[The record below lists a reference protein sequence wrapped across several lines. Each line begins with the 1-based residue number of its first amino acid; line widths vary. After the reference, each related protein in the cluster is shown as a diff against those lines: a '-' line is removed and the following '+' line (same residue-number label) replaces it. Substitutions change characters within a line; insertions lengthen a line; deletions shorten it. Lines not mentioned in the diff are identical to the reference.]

1 MTPYAPTGPAR
12 ETLDALPFPVLR
24 VLRPFDAMCWPHA
37 TAGFFKFKDRIPAF
51 VGELKGLRAA

>member
-1 MTPYAPTGPAR
+1 MTPYAPTGPAK

-24 VLRPFDAMCWPHA
+24 ALRPFDAMCWPHA

>member
-1 MTPYAPTGPAR
+1 
-12 ETLDALPFPVLR
+12 
-24 VLRPFDAMCWPHA
+24 MCWPHA